1 MLADRDLMNI
11 LIKDYK
17 CSLPEMYLYY
27 KIREIYYFW
36 GARLGCYASNDILA
50 EEVGISVGTVKRC
63 LGKLKEKNLIKIC
76 TSQKSGCLSDRNI
89 YPLEDEV
96 LRGDSE
102 RIRVDRQNL
111 MESRNDVE
119 CNEDG
124 ETRIILTHN
133 EVQNEPRT
141 RIILDQNEVQNDP
154 QTNKVTNRVKPTE
167 EDICTTSTKTY
178 VNSRIGGA
186 DAPVATSGNPHLNH
200 QAVKDRW
207 NAIAEK
213 YKLQTIN
220 IVSPDRIASLKA
232 RIKDIGG
239 EEAFWSTVERAIK
252 NSAFLRGQN
261 NRKWRAT
268 FNWILKPSKFIQM
281 AEGAYS
287 DSGSLLDDPKKP
299 IQEAADDDWITEF
312 FTFDKEA

>member
-1 MLADRDLMNI
+1 MLNDRDVRKL
-11 LIKDYK
+11 LLKTYK
-17 CSLPEMYLYY
+17 LSPSEFTLYMA
-27 KIREIYYFW
+27 IREIFFFW
-36 GARLGCYASNDILA
+36 NGDCNQKSCYASNEVLS
-50 EEVGISVGTVKRC
+50 EEANISTGSVRRLLKTLQDRGLIEIHYSKVKGFYDKR
-63 LGKLKEKNLIKIC
+63 NL
-76 TSQKSGCLSDRNI
+76 
-89 YPLEDEV
+89 YPLEDRLLKTDAQKILNERESLV
-96 LRGDSE
+96 KREEDTDMGDHT
-102 RIRVDRQNL
+102 D
-111 MESRNDVE
+111 
-119 CNEDG
+119 
-124 ETRIILTHN
+124 
-133 EVQNEPRT
+133 
-141 RIILDQNEVQNDP
+141 DQNDHVYMINLERVHDQNDHINN
-154 QTNKVTNRVKPTE
+154 QSLNNQSLNNKK
-167 EDICTTSTKTY
+167 DICDAQNDHTY
-178 VNSRIGGA
+178 VNSRIEGA
-186 DAPVATSGNPHLNH
+186 DAPVATSGNPHFSH
-200 QAVKDRW
+200 QAIKDRW

-299 IQEAADDDWITEF
+299 IQEAADDDWITDF

>member
-1 MLADRDLMNI
+1 MLNDSSLRKI
-11 LIKDYK
+11 LIKTYK
-17 CSLPEMYLYY
+17 LTPSEERLFFT
-27 KIREIYYFW
+27 IREIYFFW
-36 GARLGCYASNDILA
+36 GESRGCYASNEILA
-50 EEVGISVGTVKRC
+50 EETNMSSSTIKRS
-63 LGKLKEKNLIKIC
+63 LKILEDKKLITLAYEKTKGFLTK
-76 TSQKSGCLSDRNI
+76 RNI
-89 YPLEDEV
+89 YPLEDEI
-96 LRGDSE
+96 LRVDAEALLSE
-102 RIRVDRQNL
+102 RSALIQER
-111 MESRNDVE
+111 
-119 CNEDG
+119 
-124 ETRIILTHN
+124 N
-133 EVQNEPRT
+133 EVFEVHNAAQDDSRT
-141 RIILDQNEVQNDP
+141 MFRLDGHAVQCEHINNQSLNNQSLNNKKDICDAQNDY
-154 QTNKVTNRVKPTE
+154 
-167 EDICTTSTKTY
+167 TY
-178 VNSRIGGA
+178 INSRLDGA

-200 QAVKDRW
+200 QAIKDRW

-261 NRKWRAT
+261 NRKWRVT

-299 IQEAADDDWITEF
+299 IQEAADDDWITDF